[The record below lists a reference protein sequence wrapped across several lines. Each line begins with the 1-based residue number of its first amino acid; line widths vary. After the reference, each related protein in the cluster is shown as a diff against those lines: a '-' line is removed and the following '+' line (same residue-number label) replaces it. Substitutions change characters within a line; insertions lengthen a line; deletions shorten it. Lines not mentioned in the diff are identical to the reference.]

1 MTRAVIVDYGIGNIL
16 SVRRALEH
24 CGAEVKL
31 ATKPS
36 EILDADHLVLPGVG
50 AFRDGMAGLKK
61 NGLDEAV
68 LRYVETGRPM
78 LGICL
83 GMQMLAT
90 QSYEFGTHE
99 GLDLIPGDV
108 VAIPKFTQSGQSHKI
123 PYIGWA
129 SLDEVEQGS
138 FRDTPLQ
145 SIAPGEHV
153 YMVHSFH
160 VEPTNPADKIAC
172 YNYDG
177 VEVTAAVRHGA
188 IFGCQF
194 HPEKSG
200 PVGLRIIAAFLGA

>member
-24 CGAEVKL
+24 CGAEVTL
-31 ATKPS
+31 ATKPF
-36 EILDADHLVLPGVG
+36 EILEADHLVLPGVG
-50 AFRDGMAGLKK
+50 AFRDGIAGLKK

-68 LRYVETGRPM
+68 LRYAETGRAM

-90 QSYEFGTHE
+90 NSHEFGTHR
-99 GLDLIPGDV
+99 GLDIIPGEV
-108 VAIPKFTQSGQSHKI
+108 IAIPKIAANGQSHKI

-129 SLDEVEQGS
+129 PLEEKQPGS
-138 FRDTPLQ
+138 FQGTPLKA
-145 SIAPGEHV
+145 IVPGEYV
-153 YMVHSFH
+153 YLVHSFH
-160 VEPTNPADKIAC
+160 VEPSNPADKIAC
-172 YNYDG
+172 YDYDG
-177 VEVTAAVRHGA
+177 IEVTAAVRHGN

-200 PVGLRIIAAFLGA
+200 PVGLRIVAAFLAA

>member
-24 CGAEVKL
+24 CGAEVTL
-31 ATKPS
+31 ATRSS

-61 NGLDEAV
+61 NGLDDAV
-68 LRYVETGRPM
+68 LRYVETDRPM

-90 QSYEFGTHE
+90 QSYEFGTHQ
-99 GLDLIPGDV
+99 GLDIIPGDV
-108 VAIPKFTQSGQSHKI
+108 VAIPKLTPFGRSHKI
-123 PYIGWA
+123 PHIGWA
-129 SLDEVEQGS
+129 PLDEVEQGS

-145 SIAPGEHV
+145 SISPGEHV
-153 YMVHSFH
+153 YLVHSFH

-177 VEVTAAVRHGA
+177 VEVTAAVRNGA

-200 PVGLRIIAAFLGA
+200 PVGLRIIAAFLST